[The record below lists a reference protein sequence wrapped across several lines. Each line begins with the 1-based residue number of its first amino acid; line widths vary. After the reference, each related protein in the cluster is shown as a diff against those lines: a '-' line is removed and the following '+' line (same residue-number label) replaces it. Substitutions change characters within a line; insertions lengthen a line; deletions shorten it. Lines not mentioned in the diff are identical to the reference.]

1 MTKLR
6 QLFSLKETPQ
16 NRPIPNSGQVAND
29 AGGFAWAVDDWVR
42 LDRFLVLGSEGG
54 TFYVKP
60 QKLTVDNAEAI
71 MRCIEADG
79 LRVVERIVE
88 ISTSGRAPKN
98 DPALFALALAAAV
111 GDDVTRRAA
120 LDALPQVAR
129 IGTHLFHFLDFV
141 EGFRGWGRGLR
152 RGIGN
157 WYNVMPTGRLAYQAV
172 KYQQRDGWSHR
183 DALRLAHPVAATPQH
198 DAIFNWITQGWDGV
212 GEQPHPDEALQL
224 IWAFERAKRAD
235 NVADV
240 IDLAVDYRLPW
251 EAIPTQWLKQPDV
264 WQALLPTMPMTAMM
278 RNLAR
283 MTANGALK
291 PLSEQVDLVVDRL
304 ADKNRLR
311 KARVHPIAVLAAL
324 TTYAN
329 GRGVR
334 GKLTW
339 DPIAPIIDALDKAF
353 YLTFDNV
360 EPTGK
365 RLVLAL
371 DVSGSMTWGQVAG
384 VPGLTP
390 RNASAAMALVTAATE
405 RKVAFTGFAGELV
418 RLKISARMRL
428 DQVVENI
435 SGIPFGRT
443 DAALPMLWA
452 LENKVKA
459 DTFVIY
465 TDSET
470 WYGKVHPVQALRAY
484 RRKMGIP
491 AKLIVVGMTSNGF
504 SIADPNDAGMLD
516 VVGFDASAPALMAD
530 FIRD

>member
-1 MTKLR
+1 M
-6 QLFSLKETPQ
+6 
-16 NRPIPNSGQVAND
+16 
-29 AGGFAWAVDDWVR
+29 
-42 LDRFLVLGSEGG
+42 
-54 TFYVKP
+54 
-60 QKLTVDNAEAI
+60 
-71 MRCIEADG
+71 
-79 LRVVERIVE
+79 
-88 ISTSGRAPKN
+88 
-98 DPALFALALAAAV
+98 
-111 GDDVTRRAA
+111 
-120 LDALPQVAR
+120 
-129 IGTHLFHFLDFV
+129 
-141 EGFRGWGRGLR
+141 
-152 RGIGN
+152 
-157 WYNVMPTGRLAYQAV
+157 
-172 KYQQRDGWSHR
+172 
-183 DALRLAHPVAATPQH
+183 
-198 DAIFNWITQGWDGV
+198 
-212 GEQPHPDEALQL
+212 QL

-371 DVSGSMTWGQVAG
+371 DVS
-384 VPGLTP
+384 
-390 RNASAAMALVTAATE
+390 
-405 RKVAFTGFAGELV
+405 
-418 RLKISARMRL
+418 RL
-428 DQVVENI
+428 D
-435 SGIPFGRT
+435 
-443 DAALPMLWA
+443 D
-452 LENKVKA
+452 
-459 DTFVIY
+459 
-465 TDSET
+465 
-470 WYGKVHPVQALRAY
+470 
-484 RRKMGIP
+484 
-491 AKLIVVGMTSNGF
+491 VG
-504 SIADPNDAGMLD
+504 A
-516 VVGFDASAPALMAD
+516 
-530 FIRD
+530 R